1 MIAIC
6 AVFGVLILTGTV
18 IDIVLN
24 ILHLDVVPHKLVQ
37 IFQGFSLYQNT
48 LKLFNTRSGGSDSL
62 DRINGIRFLSM
73 TWVLVGHV
81 YTDIMGSVFVNNM
94 VELYGYSFL
103 GNRAFVVIT
112 NAMPSVDSFFL
123 IGSTLLAFITLK
135 ELDKTNGGNAKF
147 WVIFYVHRYIR
158 LTGIYAM
165 IIPH

>member
-1 MIAIC
+1 MLFLTNLFRSSKDSPSTRTLSNYSILE
-6 AVFGVLILTGTV
+6 VVVL
-18 IDIVLN
+18 
-24 ILHLDVVPHKLVQ
+24 
-37 IFQGFSLYQNT
+37 T
-48 LKLFNTRSGGSDSL
+48 LL
-62 DRINGIRFLSM
+62 

-81 YTDIMGSVFVNNM
+81 YTDFMGSVFVNNM

-112 NAMPSVDSFFL
+112 NVMPSVDSFFL
-123 IGSTLLAFITLK
+123 IGSTILAFITLK
-135 ELDKTNGGNAKF
+135 ELDKTNGGNVKF

>member
-1 MIAIC
+1 
-6 AVFGVLILTGTV
+6 
-18 IDIVLN
+18 
-24 ILHLDVVPHKLVQ
+24 
-37 IFQGFSLYQNT
+37 
-48 LKLFNTRSGGSDSL
+48 
-62 DRINGIRFLSM
+62 M

-112 NAMPSVDSFFL
+112 NVMPSVDSFFL
-123 IGSTLLAFITLK
+123 ISSTILAFITLK
-135 ELDKTNGGNAKF
+135 ELDKTNGGNVKF